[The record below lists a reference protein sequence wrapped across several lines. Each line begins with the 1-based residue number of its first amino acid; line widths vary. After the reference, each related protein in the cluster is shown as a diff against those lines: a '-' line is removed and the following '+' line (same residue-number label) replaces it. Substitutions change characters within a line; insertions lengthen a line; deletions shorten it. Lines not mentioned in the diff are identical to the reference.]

1 MGTAASVFRKLPKAE
16 RPKCGATTRT
26 GGECK
31 RDAGAGTDHWGAGH
45 CANHGGK
52 TQSGEQFAAD
62 QVAILLGAEL
72 QMEPHDALLLT
83 VRRAANWEAFCAI
96 EVAKL
101 NDDDLVVTHRHE
113 REAWGG
119 DNATSYVDTTSAA
132 ELHIWVR
139 EHQKAL
145 DQLAR
150 LAKTAIDA
158 GVAERQVRLLEQ
170 NAGEL
175 ATWLSPLLTE
185 LGVMGDKRT
194 PAIVRKHLVL
204 LEGGKAA

>member
-1 MGTAASVFRKLPKAE
+1 MAAASVFRKLPKAD
-16 RPKCGATTRT
+16 RPRCGAKTRAGT
-26 GGECK
+26 PCGRE
-31 RDAGAGTDHWGAGH
+31 AGAGTDHWGAGN

-62 QVAILLGAEL
+62 QVAIRLGAEL
-72 QMEPHDALLLT
+72 HMEPHDALLLT
-83 VRRAANWEAFCAI
+83 VRRAANWEAFCAL

-101 NDDDLVVTHRHE
+101 TDEDLVVTHRHE
-113 REAWGG
+113 REARGA
-119 DNATSYVDTTSAA
+119 DATSYVDTTTAA

-139 EHQKAL
+139 EHQRAL

-185 LGVMGDKRT
+185 LGVMGDKKT
-194 PAIVRKHLVL
+194 PEIVRRHLVL
-204 LEGGKAA
+204 LEGGRAA